1 MLIPRDFFARPS
13 VEVAP
18 DLLGCVLEHETADG
32 LVAVELTEVEAY
44 AGRSDPAS
52 HAYRGKTQRNAVMFG
67 PPGHAYVYFTYGMH
81 FCVNMVCLGEEGS
94 ASAVLLRAGA
104 IIAGEDLARAR
115 RTRGPVPEGR
125 ARIAPRDLARGPARL
140 CQALG
145 IDRSLD
151 GADVCVAGSPLRM
164 LRRGGQ
170 PGPFGCASPGGRNPD
185 PPWNPP
191 QDCHRTPGRGEQ
203 RRRDPLA
210 VLVRRGP
217 DRLGVPGA
225 CAPATQTGYP
235 LTARWWHHAGV
246 DDIIDELSWRGLI
259 AVSTDLDELRLA
271 LKSGRVTLYGGFDP
285 TAPGLH
291 IGNLVLLVTMRRL
304 QLAGH
309 RPIGLVGGATGLIG
323 DPSGKSAERVLN
335 PAELVAEWVERIRG
349 EVSRFLD
356 FDAGESS
363 ALIVSNLD
371 WTAPMHVL
379 DFLRDIG
386 KHFSVNRM
394 LDRESVKARL
404 EAGGISYTEF
414 SYQLL
419 QAMDYLELYRRYGCT
434 LQLGGSDQWGN
445 LVAGVGLIRSV
456 ESASVHALATPL
468 ITKPDGTK
476 YGKTEGGAIW
486 LSADLMSPYA
496 FYQFW
501 LNVSDAEVP
510 NLLRVFSFKSREEID
525 QLVRESTERP
535 AARIGQRALAEE
547 VTTLVHGA
555 EETQRAIA
563 ASRALFGQ
571 GSLTDL
577 DERTLAAVAAEVRA
591 AEIPGD
597 GGLPPVAN
605 LMVAAGVAP
614 TVSAARRTIAEGGAY
629 LNNQKVT
636 DEKAVPGADDLLH
649 GRYLILRRG
658 KRTVGAVEVYSRGQV
673 VGYRTRRPISPSA

>member
-1 MLIPRDFFARPS
+1 
-13 VEVAP
+13 
-18 DLLGCVLEHETADG
+18 
-32 LVAVELTEVEAY
+32 
-44 AGRSDPAS
+44 
-52 HAYRGKTQRNAVMFG
+52 
-67 PPGHAYVYFTYGMH
+67 
-81 FCVNMVCLGEEGS
+81 
-94 ASAVLLRAGA
+94 
-104 IIAGEDLARAR
+104 
-115 RTRGPVPEGR
+115 
-125 ARIAPRDLARGPARL
+125 
-140 CQALG
+140 
-145 IDRSLD
+145 
-151 GADVCVAGSPLRM
+151 
-164 LRRGGQ
+164 
-170 PGPFGCASPGGRNPD
+170 
-185 PPWNPP
+185 
-191 QDCHRTPGRGEQ
+191 
-203 RRRDPLA
+203 
-210 VLVRRGP
+210 
-217 DRLGVPGA
+217 
-225 CAPATQTGYP
+225 
-235 LTARWWHHAGV
+235 V
-246 DDIIDELSWRGLI
+246 DDIIEELSWRGLI
-259 AVSTDLDELRLA
+259 AVNTDLDELRLA
-271 LKSGRVTLYGGFDP
+271 LKSGRVTVYCGFDP
-285 TAPGLH
+285 TAAGLH
-291 IGNLVLLVTMRRL
+291 IGNLVQLLTLRRL

-335 PAELVAEWVERIRG
+335 PTEVVAGWVERIRG

-419 QAMDYLELYRRYGCT
+419 QAMDFLELYRRYGCT

-456 ESASVHALATPL
+456 ESASAHALATPL
-468 ITKPDGTK
+468 VTKPDGTK

-501 LNVSDAEVP
+501 LNVSDPEVP

-525 QLVRESTERP
+525 QLVRDSTERP

-577 DERTLAAVAAEVRA
+577 DERTLTAAVAELRPHPIPSHGGAVSTSSVGRPPEA
-591 AEIPGD
+591 ASHD
-597 GGLPPVAN
+597 GPASTAGPSLPPVAN
-605 LMVAAGVAP
+605 LMVAAGISD

-629 LNNQKVT
+629 LNNRKVT

-658 KRTVGAVEVYSRGQV
+658 KRTVGAVEVIRED
-673 VGYRTRRPISPSA
+673 T

>member
-1 MLIPRDFFARPS
+1 
-13 VEVAP
+13 
-18 DLLGCVLEHETADG
+18 
-32 LVAVELTEVEAY
+32 
-44 AGRSDPAS
+44 
-52 HAYRGKTQRNAVMFG
+52 
-67 PPGHAYVYFTYGMH
+67 
-81 FCVNMVCLGEEGS
+81 
-94 ASAVLLRAGA
+94 
-104 IIAGEDLARAR
+104 
-115 RTRGPVPEGR
+115 
-125 ARIAPRDLARGPARL
+125 
-140 CQALG
+140 
-145 IDRSLD
+145 
-151 GADVCVAGSPLRM
+151 
-164 LRRGGQ
+164 
-170 PGPFGCASPGGRNPD
+170 
-185 PPWNPP
+185 
-191 QDCHRTPGRGEQ
+191 
-203 RRRDPLA
+203 
-210 VLVRRGP
+210 
-217 DRLGVPGA
+217 
-225 CAPATQTGYP
+225 
-235 LTARWWHHAGV
+235 V

-271 LKSGRVTLYGGFDP
+271 LKYGRVTLYGGFDP

-291 IGNLVLLVTMRRL
+291 IGNLVLLVTLRRL

-323 DPSGKSAERVLN
+323 DPSGKSSERVLN
-335 PAELVAEWVERIRG
+335 SHDTVAEWVERIRG

-371 WTAPMHVL
+371 WTADLSAL

-386 KHFSVNRM
+386 KHFPVNRM
-394 LDRESVKARL
+394 LARESVKARL
-404 EAGGISYTEF
+404 DAGGISYTEF

-419 QAMDYLELYRRYGCT
+419 QAMDYLELYRRYDCT

-456 ESASVHALATPL
+456 ESGSAHALATPL

-486 LSADLMSPYA
+486 LSADLMPPYA

-525 QLVRESTERP
+525 QLVRDSTERP

-571 GSLTDL
+571 GSLADL
-577 DERTLAAVAAEVRA
+577 DERTLTAVAAEVRA
-591 AEIPGD
+591 AEILGN

-605 LMVAAGVAP
+605 LMAAAGVAP
-614 TVSAARRTIAEGGAY
+614 TVSAARRVIAGGGAY

-636 DEKAVPGADDLLH
+636 DEKAVPGAEDLLH

-658 KRTVGAVEVYSRGQV
+658 KRTVGAVEVVPAG
-673 VGYRTRRPISPSA
+673 

>member
-1 MLIPRDFFARPS
+1 
-13 VEVAP
+13 
-18 DLLGCVLEHETADG
+18 
-32 LVAVELTEVEAY
+32 
-44 AGRSDPAS
+44 
-52 HAYRGKTQRNAVMFG
+52 
-67 PPGHAYVYFTYGMH
+67 
-81 FCVNMVCLGEEGS
+81 
-94 ASAVLLRAGA
+94 
-104 IIAGEDLARAR
+104 
-115 RTRGPVPEGR
+115 
-125 ARIAPRDLARGPARL
+125 
-140 CQALG
+140 
-145 IDRSLD
+145 
-151 GADVCVAGSPLRM
+151 
-164 LRRGGQ
+164 
-170 PGPFGCASPGGRNPD
+170 
-185 PPWNPP
+185 
-191 QDCHRTPGRGEQ
+191 
-203 RRRDPLA
+203 
-210 VLVRRGP
+210 
-217 DRLGVPGA
+217 
-225 CAPATQTGYP
+225 
-235 LTARWWHHAGV
+235 V
-246 DDIIDELSWRGLI
+246 DDIIDELSWRGLV
-259 AVSTDLDELRLA
+259 AVSTDIDELRAA
-271 LKSGRVTLYGGFDP
+271 LNSGRVTVYCGFDP

-291 IGNLVLLVTMRRL
+291 IGNLVQLLTLRRL

-335 PAELVAEWVERIRG
+335 PAEVVAGWVDRIRG

-356 FDAGESS
+356 FDAGETS
-363 ALIVSNLD
+363 ALVVSNLD
-371 WTAPMHVL
+371 WTAPMTVL
-379 DFLRDIG
+379 EFLRDIG

-394 LDRESVKARL
+394 LDRESVRARL

-419 QAMDYLELYRRYGCT
+419 QAMDFLELYRRYGCA

-456 ESASVHALATPL
+456 EGASVHALATPL

-486 LSADLMSPYA
+486 LSADLMPPYA

-510 NLLRVFSFKSREEID
+510 GLLRVFSFKSREEIGE
-525 QLVRESTERP
+525 LVRESTERP

-555 EETQRAIA
+555 DETGRAIA

-591 AEIPGD
+591 AQVPRN

-605 LMVAAGVAP
+605 MMAAAGIAP
-614 TVSAARRTIAEGGAY
+614 TVSAARRAIAGGGAY

-636 DEKAVPGADDLLH
+636 DEKAVPGAEDLLY

-658 KRTVGAVEVYSRGQV
+658 KRTVGAVEVVPAS
-673 VGYRTRRPISPSA
+673 